1 MRYLPRDMTL
11 GFYVSDAL
19 SDETEIGRLESDF
32 RMDFA
37 AQPDE
42 WDANFQH
49 TQVEVGSD
57 LSGERRLTMQLR
69 EAPELKTQRD
79 PYTQQFY
86 DITYELRAPMPL
98 WDSGKEVTVFEGSGT
113 SGSGDDSGV
122 ESDGHSVAADVGVD
136 AREVDVA

>member
-1 MRYLPRDMTL
+1 MTL

-49 TQVEVGSD
+49 TQVEVGSIC
-57 LSGERRLTMQLR
+57 R
-69 EAPELKTQRD
+69 
-79 PYTQQFY
+79 
-86 DITYELRAPMPL
+86 
-98 WDSGKEVTVFEGSGT
+98 V
-113 SGSGDDSGV
+113 
-122 ESDGHSVAADVGVD
+122 SVV
-136 AREVDVA
+136 